1 MILVN
6 RFPLK
11 KRKLLLNYHH
21 YYHHHTANL
30 SWLGTRHYSRFEIT
44 HGGSVQ
50 VKVEETDTILFH
62 SLRGN

>member
-6 RFPLK
+6 RFPRK
-11 KRKLLLNYHH
+11 KRKLLLNCHH

-30 SWLGTRHYSRFEIT
+30 SWMGTPLSSRFEIT
-44 HGGSVQ
+44 HGGDVQ

-62 SLRGN
+62 SFSGN